1 MVGIKHHTQGVGV
14 NNAAKQVS
22 VNAWQEAHDAGAIA
36 DVLTDHNL
44 AAHTTLG
51 LTANGVPRGTV
62 LMFGAES
69 APTGYL
75 LCDGQ
80 GYDKVGTYT
89 ALFNV
94 IGVLY
99 GEPDGNH
106 FNVPNLQL
114 KFPLGYGAGKAI
126 GATGGST
133 TYTHAGSAVGN
144 HDDHTHEFTE
154 IVNHTHTINITDSG
168 HTHVITELRDATT
181 GGVTTNI
188 ALTADTSST
197 IGTKVTGSRTT
208 GVTAASVN
216 PEGSVAS
223 GTTAGS
229 NSTLTHSITQ
239 PNDHTTVQPPYQ
251 VVNYIIKT

>member
-1 MVGIKHHTQGVGV
+1 LVGIKHHTQGVGV
-14 NNAAKQVS
+14 NDPTKQVS
-22 VNAWQEAHDAGAIA
+22 ITAWQEAHDAGAIA

-51 LTANGVPRGTV
+51 LTAAGVPTGTL
-62 LMFGAES
+62 LMFGNAD

-80 GYDKVGTYT
+80 AYDKVGDYT
-89 ALFNV
+89 ALYNV
-94 IGVLY
+94 IGTLY
-99 GEPDGNH
+99 GSDVDH

-114 KFPLGYGAGKAI
+114 KFPLGLGAGKAL
-126 GATGGST
+126 GDLGGST
-133 TYTHAGSAVGN
+133 TYTHAGSAVSN

-154 IVNHTHTINITDSG
+154 IVQHTHPITDNGHVHNEGYRNTGTAGTSG
-168 HTHVITELRDATT
+168 VQGASTANNATIASGCANNTT
-181 GGVTTNI
+181 GIT
-188 ALTADTSST
+188 
-197 IGTKVTGSRTT
+197 
-208 GVTAASVN
+208 VN
-216 PEGSVAS
+216 NPAGSVAS

-229 NSTLTHSITQ
+229 NSTLTHSVTQ